1 MKNLFKTVTFSFVV
15 AGSLSVITS
24 AVMAQDLPPRG
35 PMSFEL
41 YDMNKDGFVSEQ
53 EFYDLRAKRMEQKA
67 AAGMPMKNAG
77 NAPDFKVFDQ
87 NADGKLTELELLKGQ
102 NAQMQMKKG
111 NKGNKGNQG
120 MKGMM
125 KKANMPTFESFD
137 LNGDGGI
144 TEEEMMDARAK
155 RMEQKAAQGKMMKN
169 AGNQASFAEVDTNHD
184 GKVDKDEFL
193 AHQMQHLQ

>member
-1 MKNLFKTVTFSFVV
+1 MRNLFKTVTFGLVV

-24 AVMAQDLPPRG
+24 AVMAQDLPQRG

-67 AAGMPMKNAG
+67 AVGMPMKNAG
-77 NAPDFKVFDQ
+77 NAPAFKAFDQ

-102 NAQMQMKKG
+102 SAQMQMKKG
-111 NKGNKGNQG
+111 NQGNKSKQG

-125 KKANMPTFESFD
+125 QRANMPTFESFD

-144 TEEEMMDARAK
+144 SESEMMDARAK

-184 GKVDKDEFL
+184 GKVNKDEFL
-193 AHQMQHLQ
+193 AHQMQQRQ